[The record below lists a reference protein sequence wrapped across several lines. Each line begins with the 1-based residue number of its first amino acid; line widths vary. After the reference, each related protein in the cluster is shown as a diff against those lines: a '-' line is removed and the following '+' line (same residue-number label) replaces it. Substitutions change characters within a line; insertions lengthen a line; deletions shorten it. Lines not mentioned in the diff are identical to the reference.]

1 LDHGCSEFR
10 SIVRGPLTKPDSEG
24 EAANTEHL
32 TLINGYG
39 VFHDEASGRFEILVE
54 GLTAELTYRIEG
66 DRIFLLNTWVPAAVE
81 GRGIGSTLVHA
92 AVAEAKRRSLTVVP
106 VCSFVRFWLEK
117 HPDEQVAVEW
127 PP

>member
-1 LDHGCSEFR
+1 MG
-10 SIVRGPLTKPDSEG
+10 
-24 EAANTEHL
+24 
-32 TLINGYG
+32 NGHE

-66 DRIFLLNTWVPAAVE
+66 DRIFLLNTWVPPAVE

-92 AVAEAKRRSLTVVP
+92 AAAEAKRRSLTVVP

-117 HPDEQVAVEW
+117 HPEEPVAVEW
-127 PP
+127 PHRAG